1 LFKHLG
7 MAARLKA
14 IVHSLHHADEEPETA
29 KASESS
35 ELTGRDSGGA
45 EGEEEGS
52 EDEEDDGDDD
62 PAETVAGQVR
72 VKFQH
77 VSFLLK
83 DLRCLNR

>member
-1 LFKHLG
+1 MSFQHAG

-35 ELTGRDSGGA
+35 DLTGRDSGGA
-45 EGEEEGS
+45 EGEEEVS
-52 EDEEDDGDDD
+52 DDEEDGDDD

-72 VKFQH
+72 H
-77 VSFLLK
+77 WN
-83 DLRCLNR
+83 LNWFGFY